1 MRFSVKKKKSYDFL
15 MKQPEELC
23 VLKINLTVNKIQ
35 KGKTTFNERIGK
47 YTTSRESPKKPLTK
61 SFSSC
66 APNLNFIKEEKKK
79 PKNPRCV
86 S

>member
-1 MRFSVKKKKSYDFL
+1 